1 MIALTKKKQ
10 SNNKNEPKKQKK
22 SGIESAGSDLKKET
36 ENRFDSEKRFFQKIY
51 IIYIERQREKR
62 VEWRKRKK
70 KKKWRGVWE
79 RREGLKRWSGRL
91 RFVPTFEYRGC
102 GPLDE

>member
-1 MIALTKKKQ
+1 
-10 SNNKNEPKKQKK
+10 
-22 SGIESAGSDLKKET
+22 
-36 ENRFDSEKRFFQKIY
+36 
-51 IIYIERQREKR
+51 
-62 VEWRKRKK
+62 VEWRKRKRK
-70 KKKWRGVWE
+70 KKEWRGIWE